1 MTKHKIW
8 KGIGWFF
15 IFLLTT
21 VAVILLGLYL
31 LMWMLCK
38 GPSVSARNTFVATML
53 ETGNLKF
60 VVSWYLSEEEVLA
73 ITQAEAETDH
83 AAALYTE
90 LMADSG
96 QSLSANFVSTEA
108 DSSSVVSN
116 VTVPE
121 AIDEIDEIGL
131 IPITGR
137 TFEAKLLV
145 VRDPSRIVLASSYPW
160 TPAELGKSGNTIE
173 EYCNTAN
180 AVAAFN
186 AGEFETPGGPNWPGR
201 PVGVVVSGGEILFN
215 EPAAGDVMIG
225 FNDNHILVT
234 QEVGSMTPE
243 QFETYV
249 EEHHIIDAVSF
260 KDINDGDNNHFTKL
274 IENGNAI
281 DLNNRGVGANPRT
294 AIGQCADGTVL
305 ILVTDG
311 RGMAGHLGA
320 TGQDLINIFLEYG
333 AVNAANL
340 DGGSSSALY
349 YEGEYQITSSYLP
362 NADESRKLPTAFV
375 VTQ

>member
-1 MTKHKIW
+1 MTKRKIW

-21 VAVILLGLYL
+21 VAAILLGLYL

-38 GPSVSARNTFVATML
+38 GPSVTARNTFVATML

-83 AAALYTE
+83 AAALYAE

-96 QSLSANFVSTEA
+96 QNLSANFVSTEA

-116 VTVPE
+116 VTVPA

-173 EYCNTAN
+173 EYCNTSN

-234 QEVGSMTPE
+234 KEVGSMTPE